1 MPLDMNNNL
10 LVASGLHKSYNN
22 NGKELHVI
30 KGIDISIKK
39 GEVLFIAGPSGA
51 GKSTLLH
58 ILAGL
63 DRPDSGNVVLGDIDI
78 YKLPDK
84 KCAIMRN
91 RTIGFVFQFYH
102 LLPEFSVIE
111 NVILPGLMRRRADIA
126 GMRKKAG
133 DILSRFGLSGRIGHY
148 PSELSGGEQQRVAV
162 ARALINSPDILFCDE
177 PTGNLD
183 SENSRAM
190 YELIFG
196 LNKKEGITVIVVT
209 HQRDFTDRASRC
221 LEIKDGIL
229 DNNMV

>member
-1 MPLDMNNNL
+1 L
-10 LVASGLHKSYNN
+10 LIARGLHKSYNN
-22 NGKELHVI
+22 NGKELRVI

-39 GEVLFIAGPSGA
+39 GEVLFIVGPSGA

-84 KCAIMRN
+84 KRAAIRN
-91 RTIGFVFQFYH
+91 RIIGFVFQFYH

-111 NVILPGLMRRRADIA
+111 NVMLPGLMQPRADIA
-126 GMRKKAG
+126 GVRKKAG
-133 DILSRFGLSGRIGHY
+133 DILSRFGLSGRTRHY
-148 PSELSGGEQQRVAV
+148 PSELSGGEQQRVAI

-190 YELIFG
+190 YELIFD

-209 HQRDFTDRASRC
+209 HQRDFTDRANRR

-229 DNNMV
+229 GNSMV